1 MLKTMFP
8 IELLRTVLGLIGI
21 GSAFMAGST
30 LSAVRKGQLKAG
42 RHYAWMVRAA
52 VCLAALA
59 FRHNPDAIM
68 IGSWALAAAA
78 FAGGWWHASHQKPP
92 EDLSHEIVPH
102 DR

>member
-30 LSAVRKGQLKAG
+30 LSAVRKGQLKVG
-42 RHYAWMVRAA
+42 CHYVWMVRAA

-59 FRHNPDAIM
+59 FRHNSDAIM
-68 IGSWALAAAA
+68 IGSWALAAVA
-78 FAGGWWHASHQKPP
+78 FAGGWWHVLHQKPS
-92 EDLSHEIVPH
+92 EDLSHNI
-102 DR
+102 